1 MISVL
6 MTPTERALELARRE
20 KIKRKRMKI
29 TQKEMAERTGIS
41 LGSIKRFEQTGEISF
56 VSLVKIA
63 DVLGEAVDFDNIF
76 TTKVYNSIQEVID
89 ENR

>member
-63 DVLGEAVDFDNIF
+63 DVLGEAGDFDNIF

>member
-1 MISVL
+1 MISAL
-6 MTPTERALELARRE
+6 MTPTERAIELARRE